1 MELTDDRCQLP
12 HEKARDRP
20 RRTVEERNSSELTQS
35 EWKDMQLV
43 IPIEDTSSGSS
54 ISNHCKEEHHEQ
66 SDSENYPASSALEED
81 RCNDGI
87 LSSELRDQF
96 ESMKS
101 IWRQARR
108 GHDDEGSC
116 SSNEN
121 SEARERKIRIRED
134 LKRKE
139 REVAVETALKIEN
152 EITTWQNGIADL
164 EALLAAEEEQAANED
179 GDPEADGDYGHPGI
193 REIAFI
199 RRINNAPRQIP
210 PQIRFPSL
218 PPAIPT
224 QDETEGE
231 QDKIVA

>member
-1 MELTDDRCQLP
+1 
-12 HEKARDRP
+12 
-20 RRTVEERNSSELTQS
+20 
-35 EWKDMQLV
+35 MQLV

-54 ISNHCKEEHHEQ
+54 ISNHCKGEQHEQ
-66 SDSENYPASSALEED
+66 FHAENHPASLAMEGD
-81 RCNDGI
+81 RCDDGI

-108 GHDDEGSC
+108 DHGDEGSC
-116 SSNEN
+116 SSNDN
-121 SEARERKIRIRED
+121 NEARERKLQAREE

-139 REVAVETALKIEN
+139 REVAVETAIKIHK
-152 EITTWQNGIADL
+152 EITSWQNGIADL
-164 EALLAAEEEQAANED
+164 EALLAAEEEQASNDDDVPDEE
-179 GDPEADGDYGHPGI
+179 GDNGPLGI

-199 RRINNAPRQIP
+199 RRSNNVPRRIP

-224 QDETEGE
+224 EDETNGE
-231 QDKIVA
+231 QDNVVT

>member
-1 MELTDDRCQLP
+1 
-12 HEKARDRP
+12 
-20 RRTVEERNSSELTQS
+20 
-35 EWKDMQLV
+35 MQLV

-54 ISNHCKEEHHEQ
+54 ISHHCKGEHQEQ
-66 SDSENYPASSALEED
+66 SDAENHPASPAIEVD

-116 SSNEN
+116 SSNDN
-121 SEARERKIRIRED
+121 SEARERKLQARED

-139 REVAVETALKIEN
+139 REVAVETALKIQN

-164 EALLAAEEEQAANED
+164 EALLAAEEDQASNDDDVPDEE
-179 GDPEADGDYGHPGI
+179 GDNGPPGI

-199 RRINNAPRQIP
+199 GRSNNVPRRIP

-224 QDETEGE
+224 EDETDGE
-231 QDKIVA
+231 QDIVAT